1 MEIVKQLNVPATFF
15 YEKIIDS
22 VIFDI
27 RKQTGK
33 KVTRQNLTNF
43 EYIKTFSKNSQAKIK
58 IEKHVENRAYHFRT
72 STTHN
77 DYLVQYD
84 IKPLDDH
91 SCEVVY
97 RESMTSYGFLQ
108 KMNDAVMGT
117 LLGFFKKRRFIK
129 MLDMIEA
136 AY

>member
-1 MEIVKQLNVPATFF
+1 M
-15 YEKIIDS
+15 IIS
-22 VIFDI
+22 
-27 RKQTGK
+27 
-33 KVTRQNLTNF
+33 
-43 EYIKTFSKNSQAKIK
+43 
-58 IEKHVENRAYHFRT
+58 
-72 STTHN
+72 
-77 DYLVQYD
+77 VQYD

-117 LLGFFKKRRFIK
+117 LLGFFKKRRLSK
-129 MLDMIEA
+129 MLDMMYEA